1 MKLVQTLNDIS
12 DQLAR
17 ILQRFNTEFN
27 QSFDDIYDETV
38 LFDIDD
44 GPVYKSQLAMLN
56 SRNCLDQVCLVLNVN
71 GFDPTTVGTIYA
83 SINNLPRQ
91 VRYQMENMLLVS
103 VIPGP
108 EEPVQMNSILVLLI
122 DELKELRQEK
132 SVGGIFIN
140 PLSTKDEFS
149 CRKYACR

>member
-1 MKLVQTLNDIS
+1 
-12 DQLAR
+12 
-17 ILQRFNTEFN
+17 
-27 QSFDDIYDETV
+27 
-38 LFDIDD
+38 
-44 GPVYKSQLAMLN
+44 
-56 SRNCLDQVCLVLNVN
+56 
-71 GFDPTTVGTIYA
+71 
-83 SINNLPRQ
+83 
-91 VRYQMENMLLVS
+91 MENMFLVL

-108 EEPVQMNSILVLLI
+108 EEPVQMNSILVLLV